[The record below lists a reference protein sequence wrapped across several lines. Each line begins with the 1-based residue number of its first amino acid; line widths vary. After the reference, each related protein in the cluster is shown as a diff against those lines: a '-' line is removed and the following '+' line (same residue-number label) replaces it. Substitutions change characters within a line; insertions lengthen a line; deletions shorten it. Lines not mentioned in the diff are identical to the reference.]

1 MADEPA
7 AAVSPTRALP
17 TLEETGKLM
26 GLLGVALLILSVA
39 HDYFFLIALSLS
51 FNEVATTI
59 SDHVRSAIVWL
70 PKVALFIFAMLVYEL
85 LMRRVEG
92 GRTEQEL
99 IETSP
104 TPRFIKWFRFSA
116 NAAFVVL
123 AVFIVLTTTL
133 LTASLHG
140 LFLGF
145 MLLWGFLSFSV
156 VQHRRMGAGFTAT
169 GARVF
174 IIVPLV
180 VAYVG
185 SFGYGSGERMLTA
198 KTPEWDMA
206 IKTAS
211 GNEHRRLNGM
221 RTFGTTVVAVDT
233 ERRVSV
239 VPSERVQAI
248 VRIPQ
253 YHDQTSNLCKWFG
266 VLCPSNASKPSTP

>member
-7 AAVSPTRALP
+7 GTVSPTRAFP
-17 TLEETGKLM
+17 FLEGTGKLV
-26 GLLGVALLILSVA
+26 GALGVALLILSVA

-70 PKVALFIFAMLVYEL
+70 PKVVLFIFAMLVYEL

-92 GRTEQEL
+92 GRAEQEL

-104 TPRFIKWFRFSA
+104 TPRFTKWFRFSA
-116 NAAFVVL
+116 NAMFVVL

-156 VQHRRMGAGFTAT
+156 VQHPRMGAGFTAT

-174 IIVPLV
+174 IVVPLV

-185 SFGYGSGERMLTA
+185 SFGYGSGEKMLTA
-198 KTPEWDMA
+198 KTPEWGVA
-206 IKTAS
+206 IKTENGS
-211 GNEHRRLNGM
+211 EHRKLTGM
-221 RTFGTTVVAVDT
+221 RAFGTTVVTVDT
-233 ERRVSV
+233 EQRVSV
-239 VPSERVQAI
+239 VPSDRVQA
-248 VRIPQ
+248 VTRIPQ
-253 YHDQTSNLCKWFG
+253 HADKSPNLCRWFG
-266 VLCPSNASKPSTP
+266 VLCPSNASKPSNP